1 MADRFARLTGPTVQ
15 HAQPRDIDFANLR
28 EEQKGFAQMSQ
39 TADAVS
45 NWAFKIANEQAEI
58 EGAKYYA
65 ENPIT
70 LDQIKQ
76 AQALGQDPEDLFA
89 GTWTTFDKAGRK
101 VQMQQVSAEIEMQ
114 AQAELTGMLAD
125 IKMGKADLDSLT
137 DMSSGS
143 PRPGGKLADL
153 IDGLSSTVKDAMP
166 ELYPTIRASL
176 ANMANSTLSTAIS
189 EQATRTL
196 KERKVRAQ
204 QGVAGVINTIPDV
217 IARGDII
224 DPQTGAT
231 ITVEQQLSLYKQRLN
246 NLAEYANDPTMAKQS
261 LESFEK
267 AVTDS
272 RKAAITDW
280 ADKLP
285 DGGPTAAL
293 TQIKNDQFSSPAM
306 ERAYKA
312 LSTEDQMKVREDV
325 RKLRRDRVAD
335 ENARIANAK
344 AARVEADRDA
354 KGDWLRAREAN
365 DEEGMKSAVAA
376 MSQDIRGDY
385 QERMRKNP
393 TGYPTGEAATFG
405 SIKRAITLATDTTKA
420 SDLIARVDAG
430 LAAGT
435 ISETEASTLTSE
447 IITHQDELIRSAKV
461 EISAVTRYDPEA
473 DTAALE
479 KEEVARRKAVYETMM
494 AKLTSAY
501 RRDPQMD
508 INNWIDSN
516 LVLVERRE
524 NERSLVEAQRN
535 FNSAV
540 GYLESQGINVNAP
553 RSDLINVQ
561 ATTTNNTVR
570 MYIGR
575 MLDRQ
580 DEISELQR
588 ELGISQ

>member
-15 HAQPRDIDFANLR
+15 HAQPKDIDFANLR
-28 EEQKGFAQMSQ
+28 EEARSSQQMSQ

-89 GTWTTFDKAGRK
+89 GTFTTFDKAGRK
-101 VQMQQVSAEIEMQ
+101 VQMQQVSAEIEMT
-114 AQAELTGMLAD
+114 ARAELTGMLAD
-125 IKMGKADLDSLT
+125 IKMGNADLDSLT

-176 ANMANSTLSTAIS
+176 ATMANSTLSSAIS

-196 KERKVRAQ
+196 TQRKVRAQ
-204 QGVAGVINTIPDV
+204 EGLQNIVKAVPGVIQQGDMMGPDGV
-217 IARGDII
+217 V
-224 DPQTGAT
+224 
-231 ITVEQQLSLYKQRLN
+231 ITVEDQLQFYRNQVSSIAK
-246 NLAEYANDPTMAKQS
+246 YANDPAMMKNG
-261 LESFEK
+261 LDSFDK
-267 AVTDS
+267 AIKGARIS
-272 RKAAITDW
+272 ALTDW
-280 ADKLP
+280 ADTMP
-285 DGGPTAAL
+285 DGPGAAL
-293 TQIKNDQFSSPAM
+293 AELRDGSFSNPAM
-306 ERAYKA
+306 EKAYKA
-312 LSTEDQMKVREDV
+312 LDTEDQLKVREEF
-325 RKLRRDRVAD
+325 RKLRRDRVSD
-335 ENARIANAK
+335 ENARRDNAK
-344 AARVEADRDA
+344 AARAEADRDA
-354 KGDWLRAREAN
+354 QGDWLRAREAN
-365 DEEGMKSAVAA
+365 DEKGMKSAVAA

-393 TGYPTGEAATFG
+393 AGYPTGEAATFG
-405 SIKRAITLATDTTKA
+405 SIKRAITLATDKTKA

-479 KEEVARRKAVYETMM
+479 KEEVARRKAVYETMI
-494 AKLTSAY
+494 LRSTTDC
-501 RRDPQMD
+501 RRWNCAAMKK
-508 INNWIDSN
+508 
-516 LVLVERRE
+516 
-524 NERSLVEAQRN
+524 A
-535 FNSAV
+535 A
-540 GYLESQGINVNAP
+540 
-553 RSDLINVQ
+553 
-561 ATTTNNTVR
+561 
-570 MYIGR
+570 
-575 MLDRQ
+575 
-580 DEISELQR
+580 
-588 ELGISQ
+588 